1 VLNIDRTNQFEYEE
15 NVNAGYVN
23 YNRQWEKIGLQLGLR
38 VEQTD
43 SKGELTSLKP
53 QNDETVEQDY
63 VDFFPSGG
71 ITYQLNPKNSL
82 RFTYS
87 RRIDRPNYQD
97 LNPFEYK
104 LDEITFQKGNPFLRP
119 QYSNSLQLNHT
130 FNYTLNTS
138 LTYTHTNDLMAQLTD
153 TASMGAAFITTE
165 NVADQDVVSLGVSYP
180 FALSK
185 AWNVFANA
193 SVTNTHNK
201 ADFGDGKIVDISA
214 TTFNIYAQHSFI
226 LPKNFTLEI
235 SGWYNSPGIWGG
247 NFATDDMF
255 SIDAGIQKKI
265 WKSRGNIKLGISDI
279 FKSQSWSGENNFG
292 ALAMKA
298 SGGWESRQVRLNF
311 TYLMGNKDVTGSRKR
326 STGLEDESKRIKSGN

>member
-1 VLNIDRTNQFEYEE
+1 
-15 NVNAGYVN
+15 
-23 YNRQWEKIGLQLGLR
+23 
-38 VEQTD
+38 
-43 SKGELTSLKP
+43 
-53 QNDETVEQDY
+53 
-63 VDFFPSGG
+63 
-71 ITYQLNPKNSL
+71 
-82 RFTYS
+82 
-87 RRIDRPNYQD
+87 
-97 LNPFEYK
+97 
-104 LDEITFQKGNPFLRP
+104 
-119 QYSNSLQLNHT
+119 
-130 FNYTLNTS
+130 
-138 LTYTHTNDLMAQLTD
+138 
-153 TASMGAAFITTE
+153 MGAAFITTE

-292 ALAMKA
+292 VLAMKA
-298 SGGWESRQVRLNF
+298 SGGWESRQVRVNF
-311 TYLMGNKDVTGSRKR
+311 TYLMGNKDVTGSRRR